1 MNQQHNRH
9 ALRILQWV
17 ENFGLIIILLATLVA
32 SFQELQVMIAARKV
46 TLTDLLL
53 LFLYLEIFTMLGLYY
68 KQGKLPVRYPIYI
81 AIVALA
87 RYVILGMKEMD
98 EWRLLGVAAA
108 VLMLTLAVLALR
120 YGHTRF
126 PYRED
131 GADGE

>member
-1 MNQQHNRH
+1 MSQPHNRY
-9 ALRILQWV
+9 ALRILHWV
-17 ENFGLIIILLATLVA
+17 ENVGLIVILLATLVA
-32 SFQELQVMIAARKV
+32 SFQELQVMVVARKV

-108 VLMLTLAVLALR
+108 ILMLTLAVLALR

>member
-1 MNQQHNRH
+1 MSQPPNRH
-9 ALRILQWV
+9 ALRILHWV
-17 ENFGLIIILLATLVA
+17 ENIGLIVILLATLVA

-87 RYVILGMKEMD
+87 RYIVLGLKEMD
-98 EWRLLGVAAA
+98 EWRLLGVSAA
-108 VLMLTLAVLALR
+108 VLMLTIAVLVLR
-120 YGHTRF
+120 YGHVRF
-126 PYRED
+126 PYHED
-131 GADGE
+131 NADGE

>member
-108 VLMLTLAVLALR
+108 VLMLTIAVLALR
-120 YGHTRF
+120 YGHSRF

-131 GADGE
+131 GTDGE

>member
-1 MNQQHNRH
+1 MNQRQSHH
-9 ALRILQWV
+9 ALRILHWV
-17 ENFGLIIILLATLVA
+17 ENVGLIVILLATLVA
-32 SFQELQVMIAARKV
+32 SFQELQVMVAARKV

-53 LFLYLEIFTMLGLYY
+53 LFLYLEIVTMLGLYY

-98 EWRLLGVAAA
+98 EWRLLGVSAAI
-108 VLMLTLAVLALR
+108 LMLTLAVLALR

>member
-1 MNQQHNRH
+1 MSQPQNRY
-9 ALRILQWV
+9 ALRILHWV
-17 ENFGLIIILLATLVA
+17 ENFGLIVILLATLVA
-32 SFQELQVMIAARKV
+32 SFQELQVMVAARKV

-108 VLMLTLAVLALR
+108 ILMLTLAVLALR

>member
-1 MNQQHNRH
+1 MSQPHNRH
-9 ALRILQWV
+9 ALRILHWV
-17 ENFGLIIILLATLVA
+17 ENVGLIVILLATLVA
-32 SFQELQVMIAARKV
+32 SFQELQVMVMARKV

-87 RYVILGMKEMD
+87 RYIVLGMKEMD

-120 YGHTRF
+120 YGHVRY

-131 GADGE
+131 GVDGE

>member
-1 MNQQHNRH
+1 MSQPQNRH
-9 ALRILQWV
+9 ALRILHWV
-17 ENFGLIIILLATLVA
+17 ENVGLIVILLATLVA
-32 SFQELQVMIAARKV
+32 SFQELQVMVAARKV

-87 RYVILGMKEMD
+87 RYIVLGMKDMD

>member
-9 ALRILQWV
+9 ALRVLLWA

-32 SFQELQVMIAARKV
+32 SFQELQLMIAERQV
-46 TLTDLLL
+46 MLTDLLL
-53 LFLYLEIFTMLGLYY
+53 LFLYLEVFTMLGLYY

-98 EWRLLGVAAA
+98 EWRLLGIAAA

>member
-32 SFQELQVMIAARKV
+32 SFQELQVMIVARKV

-53 LFLYLEIFTMLGLYY
+53 LFLYLEIFTMVGLYY
-68 KQGKLPVRYPIYI
+68 RQGKLPVRYPIYI

-98 EWRLLGVAAA
+98 QWRLLGIAAA
-108 VLMLTLAVLALR
+108 VLLLTLAVLALR
-120 YGHTRF
+120 YGHSRF

>member
-1 MNQQHNRH
+1 MSQPHNHH
-9 ALRILQWV
+9 ALRILHWV
-17 ENFGLIIILLATLVA
+17 ENVGLIVILLATLVA
-32 SFQELQVMIAARKV
+32 SFQELQVMVAARKV

-108 VLMLTLAVLALR
+108 ILMLTLAVLALR

>member
-9 ALRILQWV
+9 ALRVLQWV

-32 SFQELQVMIAARKV
+32 SFQELQLMIAARTV
-46 TLTDLLL
+46 MLTDLLL

-98 EWRLLGVAAA
+98 EWRLLGIAAA

>member
-1 MNQQHNRH
+1 MSQPQNRY
-9 ALRILQWV
+9 ALRILHWV
-17 ENFGLIIILLATLVA
+17 ENFGLIVILLATLVA
-32 SFQELQVMIAARKV
+32 SFQELQVMVEARKV

-108 VLMLTLAVLALR
+108 ILMLTLAVLALR

>member
-1 MNQQHNRH
+1 MSQPHNRH
-9 ALRILQWV
+9 ALRILHWV
-17 ENFGLIIILLATLVA
+17 ENLGLIVILLATLVA
-32 SFQELQVMIAARKV
+32 SFQELQGMVTARKV

-87 RYVILGMKEMD
+87 RYIVLGMKEMD

>member
-1 MNQQHNRH
+1 MSQPHNRH
-9 ALRILQWV
+9 ALRILHWV
-17 ENFGLIIILLATLVA
+17 ENFGLIVILLATLVA
-32 SFQELQVMIAARKV
+32 SFQELQVMVAARKV

-87 RYVILGMKEMD
+87 RYIVLGMKEMD

>member
-1 MNQQHNRH
+1 MSQPHNRH
-9 ALRILQWV
+9 ALRILHWV
-17 ENFGLIIILLATLVA
+17 ENVGLIVILLATLVA
-32 SFQELQVMIAARKV
+32 SFQELQVMVMARKV

-68 KQGKLPVRYPIYI
+68 RQGKLPVRYPIYI

-87 RYVILGMKEMD
+87 RYIVLGMKEMD

-120 YGHTRF
+120 YGHVRY

-131 GADGE
+131 GVDGE